1 MKPVFPAL
9 RYRVK
14 AVRGKVIKASTQD
27 LLDAVTRYAKQGSKS
42 FAGTLTLSGAVW
54 RRARNELQPD
64 LRRRSPA
71 ARTAARARADGA
83 TMRDGHQLAL
93 NTPLR
98 GVKDAALQQYHGLNI
113 HHRCGRRAARRC
125 SKMSG
130 WPAMP
135 TTRLPLPTLTTR
147 ALTDVV
153 LRASA
158 GAWSSWVHDSSST
171 LLTAC

>member
-1 MKPVFPAL
+1 LRVHPPSSEIRADTAQQPAL
-9 RYRVK
+9 AERIVPF
-14 AVRGKVIKASTQD
+14 GVIATCCICNTSSPRCRFRHHK
-27 LLDAVTRYAKQGSKS
+27 
-42 FAGTLTLSGAVW
+42 
-54 RRARNELQPD
+54 RRARNDELQPD

>member
-1 MKPVFPAL
+1 MLQSSKIK
-9 RYRVK
+9 K
-14 AVRGKVIKASTQD
+14 ANKEKRIVNRRMEH
-27 LLDAVTRYAKQGSKS
+27 TRYLLHHASSTSSPRCRFRHHK
-42 FAGTLTLSGAVW
+42 
-54 RRARNELQPD
+54 RRARNDELQPD

-135 TTRLPLPTLTTR
+135 TTRLPLPTPTAR